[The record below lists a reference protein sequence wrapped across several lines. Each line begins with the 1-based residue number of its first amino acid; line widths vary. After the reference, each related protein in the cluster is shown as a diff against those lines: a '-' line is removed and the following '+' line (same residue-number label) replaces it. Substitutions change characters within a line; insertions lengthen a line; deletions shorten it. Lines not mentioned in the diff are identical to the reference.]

1 MLLGITRISLEVFR
15 GHHDHEPNGTLVS
28 EHLIGPPADGA
39 HALHGSDAVV
49 GNENLREM
57 RTWGIRLGPLL
68 AAAAQGWGPAPREG
82 SAGGEQSRAEQLVV
96 SATKRLH
103 NSSFDAQH
111 CGSKGQ
117 GLWPSFVP
125 AMQSF
130 CKQSSCNSSVWR
142 VSLFWPTSM
151 GDTGD
156 KQLWVAPDCHQFE
169 PGRHRRHEQCSR
181 MLL

>member
-82 SAGGEQSRAEQLVV
+82 SAGGEQSTA
-96 SATKRLH
+96 A
-103 NSSFDAQH
+103 
-111 CGSKGQ
+111 G
-117 GLWPSFVP
+117 
-125 AMQSF
+125 
-130 CKQSSCNSSVWR
+130 CKCY
-142 VSLFWPTSM
+142 
-151 GDTGD
+151 
-156 KQLWVAPDCHQFE
+156 KEAP
-169 PGRHRRHEQCSR
+169 
-181 MLL
+181 